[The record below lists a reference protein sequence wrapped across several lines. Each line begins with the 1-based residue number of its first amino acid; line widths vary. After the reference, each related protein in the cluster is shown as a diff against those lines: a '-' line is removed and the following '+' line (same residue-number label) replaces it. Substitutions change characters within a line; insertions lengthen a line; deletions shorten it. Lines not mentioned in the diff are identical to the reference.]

1 VTASAI
7 PAPGLV
13 SSLLELTKFRI
24 SIASTFTAAAGYI
37 AFRRGTDLGLATT
50 LLGILLMA
58 MASCALNE
66 VQEREHD
73 AKMERTRLRPIP
85 RGTFSPAQATAI
97 GLGLGAAG
105 FLTLW
110 LLHGPAAASLGA
122 LAMLWYNGVY
132 TPLKRVSAF
141 AVIPGAL
148 IGALPPAIGWC
159 AAGGALRDPG
169 ALSLAFVFFIWQVP
183 HFWLLVALHHEG
195 YEAAGF
201 PTLVQAVGKPAL
213 ARLTFTWTCGTAAS
227 CALLP
232 LFGMVQATPALAL
245 LLAGALWLP
254 VSALPLLRPDVGTRG
269 FRKAFLNIN
278 LFALALTAAVI
289 LDAYVK

>member
-1 VTASAI
+1 MTASAV

-37 AFRRGTDLGLATT
+37 AIRRGADLGLATT

-58 MASCALNE
+58 MGSCALNE

-85 RGTFSPAQATAI
+85 RGTFSAAQATAI

-105 FLTLW
+105 FLL
-110 LLHGPAAASLGA
+110 LLALHGLAAALLGA

-132 TPLKRVSAF
+132 TPLKRISAF

-169 ALSLAFVFFIWQVP
+169 ALSLAFVYFIWQVP

-201 PTLVQAVGKPAL
+201 PTIMKALGKPAL
-213 ARLTFTWTCGTAAS
+213 ARLTFTWSCGTAAS

-232 LFGMVQATPALAL
+232 LFGMVQAMPALAL

-254 VSALPLLRPDVGTRG
+254 VATLPLLRRDIEAPG

-278 LFALALTAAVI
+278 LFALALTTAVI